1 MRSYMGS
8 RSQEQAS
15 RSSKHTIRNRILWIE
30 TLFHNISTNMG
41 FKIKKSI
48 TYDMMDDS
56 RVEYEFDNTNDL
68 NHIIFKGNCREPF
81 SFSRVLV
88 EELIKTFETIRDR
101 YSDNYELKVYLY
113 NCIIQLSVNPKDPSE
128 SFFGV
133 YDRDEMK
140 LIYGIKIS
148 ILKGMFGI

>member
-1 MRSYMGS
+1 MGGDKIVLLDG
-8 RSQEQAS
+8 AGA
-15 RSSKHTIRNRILWIE
+15 NGGGAA
-30 TLFHNISTNMG
+30 TNGLLSMIPG
-41 FKIKKSI
+41 MFANLIGGNK
-48 TYDMMDDS
+48 MDPNLVAALMNSS

>member
-1 MRSYMGS
+1 MRCHLGAG
-8 RSQEQAS
+8 RQEAS
-15 RSSKHTIRNRILWIE
+15 LSAHQYTIRHRVLWIE
-30 TLFHNISTNMG
+30 T
-41 FKIKKSI
+41 
-48 TYDMMDDS
+48 
-56 RVEYEFDNTNDL
+56 
-68 NHIIFKGNCREPF
+68 P

>member
-1 MRSYMGS
+1 
-8 RSQEQAS
+8 
-15 RSSKHTIRNRILWIE
+15 
-30 TLFHNISTNMG
+30 MG
-41 FKIKKSI
+41 FIIKKSI

-68 NHIIFKGNCREPF
+68 NHIIFKGDCREPF

-133 YDRDEMK
+133 YDRDNMK
-140 LIYGIKIS
+140 LIYGIKTS
-148 ILKGMFGI
+148 ILKGMFCI

>member
-1 MRSYMGS
+1 MYR
-8 RSQEQAS
+8 
-15 RSSKHTIRNRILWIE
+15 
-30 TLFHNISTNMG
+30 
-41 FKIKKSI
+41 
-48 TYDMMDDS
+48 

-68 NHIIFKGNCREPF
+68 NHIIFKGDCREPF

-88 EELIKTFETIRDR
+88 EELIKTFENIQDR

-133 YDRDEMK
+133 YDRDNMK
-140 LIYGIKIS
+140 LIYGIKTS
-148 ILKGMFGI
+148 ILKGMFCI

>member
-1 MRSYMGS
+1 M
-8 RSQEQAS
+8 
-15 RSSKHTIRNRILWIE
+15 ILCLMTGRLRDE
-30 TLFHNISTNMG
+30 FVCLFKVWLYN
-41 FKIKKSI
+41 
-48 TYDMMDDS
+48 
-56 RVEYEFDNTNDL
+56 
-68 NHIIFKGNCREPF
+68 
-81 SFSRVLV
+81 
-88 EELIKTFETIRDR
+88 R

-148 ILKGMFGI
+148 ILKEMFII

>member
-1 MRSYMGS
+1 
-8 RSQEQAS
+8 
-15 RSSKHTIRNRILWIE
+15 
-30 TLFHNISTNMG
+30 MG
-41 FKIKKSI
+41 FIIRKSI
-48 TYDMMDDS
+48 FYDMMDGNQLK
-56 RVEYEFDNTNDL
+56 YEFDNRDL
-68 NHIIFKGNCREPF
+68 DHITFKGDGKESF
-81 SFSRVLV
+81 SFNRVLV

>member
-1 MRSYMGS
+1 
-8 RSQEQAS
+8 
-15 RSSKHTIRNRILWIE
+15 
-30 TLFHNISTNMG
+30 MG

-48 TYDMMDDS
+48 TYDMMDGNQLK
-56 RVEYEFDNTNDL
+56 YEFDNRDL
-68 NHIIFKGNCREPF
+68 DHITFKGNCREPF

-113 NCIIQLSVNPKDPSE
+113 NCIIQLNVNPKDPSE
-128 SFFGV
+128 SFFDV

-148 ILKGMFGI
+148 ILKEMFII

>member
-1 MRSYMGS
+1 
-8 RSQEQAS
+8 
-15 RSSKHTIRNRILWIE
+15 
-30 TLFHNISTNMG
+30 MG
-41 FKIKKSI
+41 FIIKKSI
-48 TYDMMDDS
+48 FYDMMDGNQL
-56 RVEYEFDNTNDL
+56 EYEFDNKNLD
-68 NHIIFKGNCREPF
+68 HITFKGDGKESF
-81 SFSRVLV
+81 SFNRVLV
-88 EELIKTFETIRDR
+88 ENLIETFETIRDR

-140 LIYGIKIS
+140 LIYSIKNS

>member
-1 MRSYMGS
+1 
-8 RSQEQAS
+8 
-15 RSSKHTIRNRILWIE
+15 
-30 TLFHNISTNMG
+30 
-41 FKIKKSI
+41 
-48 TYDMMDDS
+48 MMDDS

-68 NHIIFKGNCREPF
+68 NHIIFKGDCREPF

-88 EELIKTFETIRDR
+88 EELIKTFENIQDR

-140 LIYGIKIS
+140 LIYSIK
-148 ILKGMFGI
+148 K

>member
-1 MRSYMGS
+1 
-8 RSQEQAS
+8 
-15 RSSKHTIRNRILWIE
+15 
-30 TLFHNISTNMG
+30 MG

-88 EELIKTFETIRDR
+88 EELIKTFENMLQDI
-101 YSDNYELKVYLY
+101 YSDNYKLKVYAG
-113 NCIIQLSVNPKDPSE
+113 NCIVQLNANPKDSSE
-128 SFFGV
+128 SFFDV
-133 YDRDEMK
+133 YDKDETK

>member
-1 MRSYMGS
+1 
-8 RSQEQAS
+8 
-15 RSSKHTIRNRILWIE
+15 
-30 TLFHNISTNMG
+30 MG
-41 FKIKKSI
+41 FIIKKSI
-48 TYDMMDDS
+48 TYNMMDGNQ
-56 RVEYEFDNTNDL
+56 VEYEFDNTNDL

-88 EELIKTFETIRDR
+88 EELIKTFETIQDR

>member
-1 MRSYMGS
+1 MPLENNYI
-8 RSQEQAS
+8 QKICINLKKQ
-15 RSSKHTIRNRILWIE
+15 N
-30 TLFHNISTNMG
+30 NMG

-48 TYDMMDDS
+48 TYDMMNSS

-68 NHIIFKGNCREPF
+68 NHIIFKGDCREPF

-88 EELIKTFETIRDR
+88 EELIKTFETIQDR

-113 NCIIQLSVNPKDPSE
+113 NCIIQLSANPKDPSE

-140 LIYGIKIS
+140 LIYSIKNS

>member
-1 MRSYMGS
+1 
-8 RSQEQAS
+8 
-15 RSSKHTIRNRILWIE
+15 
-30 TLFHNISTNMG
+30 MG

-56 RVEYEFDNTNDL
+56 
-68 NHIIFKGNCREPF
+68 
-81 SFSRVLV
+81 
-88 EELIKTFETIRDR
+88 
-101 YSDNYELKVYLY
+101 YELKVYLY

-140 LIYGIKIS
+140 LIYSIKNS